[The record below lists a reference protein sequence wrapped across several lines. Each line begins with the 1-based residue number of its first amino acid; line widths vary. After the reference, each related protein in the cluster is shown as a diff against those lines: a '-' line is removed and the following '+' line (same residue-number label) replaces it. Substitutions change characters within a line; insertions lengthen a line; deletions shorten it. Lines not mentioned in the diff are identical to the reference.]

1 MTRRLYININKK
13 VLIDEGS
20 ASAKVLSLGD
30 ELGTF
35 NELKSI
41 ELGCRGKDTRHQ
53 RPLQAG
59 AETRPNWARWITKK
73 TLGLAHST
81 MGSQGWF

>member
-35 NELKSI
+35 DELKSI
-41 ELGCRGKDTRHQ
+41 ELGCRSHRLGASKLF
-53 RPLQAG
+53 PSGAG
-59 AETRPNWARWITKK
+59 
-73 TLGLAHST
+73 
-81 MGSQGWF
+81 